1 MNYCTRCCYPENAQP
16 TIIFDDEGVCS
27 GCRYHESR
35 EKIEIDWAQ
44 RENML
49 EQILEWSR
57 KEARRRGT
65 VHDCIIPVSGGKD
78 SHFQVWLMTK
88 KYGMNPLLVAF
99 NHLFNTPSGKRNL
112 DNLVSVSGCDLYR
125 ISPSLHSVRKVSKFM
140 LKRVG
145 DLTWH
150 YHAGIY
156 TAPFQ
161 VSVQTN
167 IPLIIWGEHGYA
179 ELTGMFSLEDFVEFT
194 RWTRKEFDMRGLDV
208 EDVVKDPDN
217 DIEMKDLA
225 SYIFPS
231 DDDIER
237 VETRG
242 IYLSNFVNWDAKAQT
257 ELMMKEWNF
266 APVTYDR
273 QRTFNLFSH
282 IEDHAN
288 EVHDYLK
295 FLKFG
300 YGRGTD
306 AVSRE
311 IRLGRLRRE
320 EGVELVKRYDP
331 VEPSTLQT
339 YLDLFEM
346 TRDEFYALVEPQRD
360 ARIWQ
365 KDADGQWVMTDA
377 IWRQE
382 TGERHE
388 KQRPKLLEGDHIFD
402 AHNRHLFY
410 NAANPPEK
418 SGDPR
423 MDAESMDFIII

>member
-1 MNYCTRCCYPENAQP
+1 MNGRA
-16 TIIFDDEGVCS
+16 
-27 GCRYHESR
+27 RR
-35 EKIEIDWAQ
+35 
-44 RENML
+44 
-49 EQILEWSR
+49 
-57 KEARRRGT
+57 ARRRGT

-112 DNLVSVSGCDLYR
+112 DNLISVSGCDLHR

-242 IYLSNFVNWDAKAQT
+242 IYLSNFVNWDAKAQ
-257 ELMMKEWNF
+257 
-266 APVTYDR
+266 DR
-273 QRTFNLFSH
+273 
-282 IEDHAN
+282 
-288 EVHDYLK
+288 
-295 FLKFG
+295 
-300 YGRGTD
+300 TD
-306 AVSRE
+306 DER
-311 IRLGRLRRE
+311 
-320 EGVELVKRYDP
+320 VEFRAG
-331 VEPSTLQT
+331 
-339 YLDLFEM
+339 DL
-346 TRDEFYALVEPQRD
+346 
-360 ARIWQ
+360 
-365 KDADGQWVMTDA
+365 
-377 IWRQE
+377 
-382 TGERHE
+382 
-388 KQRPKLLEGDHIFD
+388 
-402 AHNRHLFY
+402 
-410 NAANPPEK
+410 
-418 SGDPR
+418 
-423 MDAESMDFIII
+423 